1 MIRFLYIRIM
11 ITEAGGNAAD
21 YYGNY
26 ANIVDQIG
34 PISHIPLSLDMVEK
48 LEANKLSPDVVS
60 VLYSILDCSRFIT
73 FCNELQLFHRNY
85 RLLILR

>member
-1 MIRFLYIRIM
+1 MIRFLYNRIM

-26 ANIVDQIG
+26 AKIVDQIG

-60 VLYSILDCSRFIT
+60 VLYSILDCSRIYFVMN
-73 FCNELQLFHRNY
+73 CNY
-85 RLLILR
+85 VIVIIGS

>member
-26 ANIVDQIG
+26 AKIVDQIG

-60 VLYSILDCSRFIT
+60 VLYSILDCSRSYI
-73 FCNELQLFHRNY
+73 
-85 RLLILR
+85 LL

>member
-1 MIRFLYIRIM
+1 M

-26 ANIVDQIG
+26 AKIVDQIG

-60 VLYSILDCSRFIT
+60 VLYSILDYSRS
-73 FCNELQLFHRNY
+73 L
-85 RLLILR
+85 

>member
-1 MIRFLYIRIM
+1 M

-60 VLYSILDCSRFIT
+60 VLY
-73 FCNELQLFHRNY
+73 
-85 RLLILR
+85 

>member
-1 MIRFLYIRIM
+1 MYIRIM

-26 ANIVDQIG
+26 AKIVDQIG

-48 LEANKLSPDVVS
+48 LTANMLSPQVVS
-60 VLYSILDCSRFIT
+60 
-73 FCNELQLFHRNY
+73 
-85 RLLILR
+85 LLMS

>member
-1 MIRFLYIRIM
+1 MSNTFYLYIRIM

-26 ANIVDQIG
+26 AKIVDQIG

-48 LEANKLSPDVVS
+48 LTANMLSPEVVS
-60 VLYSILDCSRFIT
+60 
-73 FCNELQLFHRNY
+73 
-85 RLLILR
+85 LLIT

>member
-1 MIRFLYIRIM
+1 M

-26 ANIVDQIG
+26 AKIVDQIG

-48 LEANKLSPDVVS
+48 LEGIKLSPDVVS
-60 VLYSILDCSRFIT
+60 VLYLILDGYISKKS
-73 FCNELQLFHRNY
+73 NESFSDFPYQRS
-85 RLLILR
+85 

>member
-1 MIRFLYIRIM
+1 MFLRYFSYIIYDCDEYDLFLYIRIM

-26 ANIVDQIG
+26 AKIVDQIG

-48 LEANKLSPDVVS
+48 LEGIKLSPDVVS
-60 VLYSILDCSRFIT
+60 VLYLILDGSRS
-73 FCNELQLFHRNY
+73 
-85 RLLILR
+85 